1 VIVCSRCRTE
11 NPDGAQ
17 HCTSCRAYLGWSRQ
31 SDAPARP
38 QTPPPDS
45 APPPPQPGHP
55 QPGYPRPGYP
65 QPGQGHSQPGQQP
78 DPYAG
83 YGDPYGQ
90 QPPQAYQQPPQ
101 SHQQPPSHQ
110 PPPGHPSGATQAQ
123 RVPPPPPGP
132 SYRDG
137 AAPRQG
143 PPRVP
148 PPPPPPPS
156 RRSTNT
162 VQLGRS
168 GTEAPRRAERSIGVS
183 FAPPPSA
190 RTPNVPPPPG
200 PARGGP
206 DFDAV
211 LPQEQLSPA
220 QRQAASRSALAVSTA
235 NQPISPG
242 QVRCRTC
249 GTPVS
254 EDRRFCRCGAI
265 LHSRSQSQQLDA
277 PHAKLPWY
285 RRLGEMFGGGRD
297 FRRSMRS
304 ANRGLRVV
312 YDAGLGAR
320 AQLFRATMYLG
331 ILGIGASQLGP
342 WGGNLRSQAYQR
354 VNNLLPHSYVN
365 VPVEHVQTDPA
376 TKDSAAFPVKYAVD
390 GDPSLAWAV
399 PWTPVTV
406 NGKPCQGPTGA
417 AALVVTFRGPT
428 KLNKITISAG
438 LGKDNPDRAVQARPK
453 TIEVATSDGNCTPV
467 DLADKPDPQQFTLKG
482 DGITFARLSIVDT
495 YPAQSAS
502 GPQLVALSEVSFQ
515 QRQ

>member
-31 SDAPARP
+31 SDAPA
-38 QTPPPDS
+38 QTPPPP
-45 APPPPQPGHP
+45 ATTPPPSPPQQGYP
-55 QPGYPRPGYP
+55 QQGYPQQGYPR
-65 QPGQGHSQPGQQP
+65 QPQQP

-83 YGDPYGQ
+83 YGQPDPYGQ
-90 QPPQAYQQPPQ
+90 QPPPSQQPPAYQQPPG
-101 SHQQPPSHQ
+101 
-110 PPPGHPSGATQAQ
+110 GHPSGATPAQ

-137 AAPRQG
+137 APPRQG

-168 GTEAPRRAERSIGVS
+168 GAESPRRAERTIGVS

-190 RTPNVPPPPG
+190 RTPNVPPPP
-200 PARGGP
+200 ARVGAE
-206 DFDAV
+206 FDAV
-211 LPQEQLSPA
+211 QPQEQMSPA
-220 QRQAASRSALAVSTA
+220 ARQAASRSALAVSTA
-235 NQPISPG
+235 NQPITPG

-249 GTPVS
+249 GTPVG

-265 LHSRSQSQQLDA
+265 LHSRTQSQQIDA
-277 PHAKLPWY
+277 PHARVPWY

-297 FRRSMRS
+297 FRRSMRT

-320 AQLFRATMYLG
+320 AQLFRATMFLG
-331 ILGIGASQLGP
+331 ILGIGASQFGP
-342 WGGNLRSQAYQR
+342 WGGNFRAQAYQK

-365 VPVEHVQTDPA
+365 VPAEHVQTDPA
-376 TKDSAAFPVKYAVD
+376 TKDSTDFPVKYAVD
-390 GDPSLAWAV
+390 GDPGLAWAV
-399 PWTPVTV
+399 PWAPVAA
-406 NGKPCQGPTGA
+406 NGSPCQRAGGA

-428 KLNKITISAG
+428 KLSKITISAG
-438 LGKDNPDRAVQARPK
+438 LAKDNPERPAQARPK
-453 TIEVATSDGNCTPV
+453 TIEVATSDGNCTPL

-495 YPAQSAS
+495 YPAQAAS
-502 GPQLVALSEVSFQ
+502 GPQLVGLSEVSFQ

>member
-31 SDAPARP
+31 SDAPAQP
-38 QTPPPDS
+38 PTPPPTT
-45 APPPPQPGHP
+45 PPAQQPQH
-55 QPGYPRPGYP
+55 
-65 QPGQGHSQPGQQP
+65 QQP

-83 YGDPYGQ
+83 YGQPDPYGQQPPQPYQ
-90 QPPQAYQQPPQ
+90 QPPQAYQQPYQ
-101 SHQQPPSHQ
+101 QQPQGEPYGQQPYGQ
-110 PPPGHPSGATQAQ
+110 PPPGHPSGSTAAQ
-123 RVPPPPPGP
+123 RVPPPPPAP
-132 SYRDG
+132 QSYRDG
-137 AAPRQG
+137 APPRQG

-168 GTEAPRRAERSIGVS
+168 GTDTPRRAERTIGVS

-200 PARGGP
+200 RVGA

-220 QRQAASRSALAVSTA
+220 ARQAASRSALAVSTA
-235 NQPISPG
+235 NQPITPG

-249 GTPVS
+249 GTPVG

-265 LHSRSQSQQLDA
+265 LHSRAQNQQIET
-277 PHAKLPWY
+277 PHARLPWY

-320 AQLFRATMYLG
+320 AQVFRATMYLG
-331 ILGIGASQLGP
+331 FLGIGASQFGP
-342 WGGNLRSQAYQR
+342 WGGNLRTQAFGQIDK
-354 VNNLLPHSYVN
+354 LLPHSYVN
-365 VPVEHVQTDPA
+365 VAVEHVQTDPA
-376 TKDSAAFPVKYAVD
+376 TKDSSDFPVKYATD
-390 GDPSLAWAV
+390 GDSGLAWAV
-399 PWTPVTV
+399 PWTPVV
-406 NGKPCQGPTGA
+406 AGGQPCQRAGGA
-417 AALVVTFRGPT
+417 PGLVVTFRGPT
-428 KLNKITISAG
+428 KLSKITISGG
-438 LGKDNPDRAVQARPK
+438 LAKDNPGRPAQERPHN
-453 TIEVATSDGNCTPV
+453 IEIATSDGNCTSV
-467 DLADKPDPQQFTLKG
+467 ELADKADPQQFTLKG
-482 DGITFARLSIVDT
+482 DGITFARLSVVDT
-495 YPAQSAS
+495 YPAQSAT